1 MTTKKGLKITGGK
14 YRKERKKRK
23 NELTG
28 QKRVVKLSPEEDK
41 KKNLRVKGG
50 NKKTIL
56 LRAKF
61 INIFNPKNKKEKSKK
76 LEIKNVLETPSNRFF
91 ARQNILTK
99 GTIVETEL
107 GKAKI
112 TNRPTQEGM
121 INGVL
126 IE

>member
-1 MTTKKGLKITGGK
+1 MKLGRKITGGK
-14 YRKERKKRK
+14 YIKRRKKK
-23 NELTG
+23 KFEIAG
-28 QKRVVKLSPEEDK
+28 QRRIVKLDEEK
-41 KKNLRVKGG
+41 RKTVRTKGG
-50 NKKTIL
+50 NKKSFL
-56 LRAKF
+56 LRGKT
-61 INIFNPKNKKEKSKK
+61 INVQDKEKVKK
-76 LEIKNVLETPSNRFF
+76 TTIKNVIETPSNRFF

-112 TNRPTQEGM
+112 TNRPSQEGN